1 MAIIGNVMAYKA
13 YLSQA
18 KSMQALDKQD
28 YAAAIEC
35 ENKALEGYE
44 KAMAKGMNQVNYL
57 IAYTVLLLRTGKFEK
72 AMEIIRQTEKMPN
85 LNEDQKRRLIINY
98 SICQWK
104 LGDIDHAIGAMIELS
119 KTYKNSTVYGSLGYM
134 LIARGDK
141 TGDYSEAR
149 KFNDEAMD
157 YDDEDAVVLDNVG
170 QYYQRTGDY
179 EKAREYFGKALE
191 IRPTQV
197 DSMYYLAKVNQAE
210 AEQLMQQGDSDSITQ
225 AETYMADAKK
235 LVDKAM
241 GIHFSALATVTHSDF
256 RPARLH
262 SSEGQVLTQTR
273 RGCGRGL
280 LKLRHAAPYLCHLIF
295 I

>member
-141 TGDYSEAR
+141 TGDYSEAK
-149 KFNDEAMD
+149 KFN
-157 YDDEDAVVLDNVG
+157 EDAVVLDNVG

-179 EKAREYFGKALE
+179 EKAREYLGKALE

-210 AEQLMQQGDSDSITQ
+210 AEQLMQQGDSDSINQ

-241 GIHFSALATVTHSDF
+241 GIHFSALATVTHES
-256 RPARLH
+256 
-262 SSEGQVLTQTR
+262 
-273 RGCGRGL
+273 
-280 LKLRHAAPYLCHLIF
+280 LKQYRAELDAAGK
-295 I
+295 

>member
-72 AMEIIRQTEKMPN
+72 AMEIIRQTEKMHN
-85 LNEDQKRRLIINY
+85 LNDDQKRRLIINY

-141 TGDYSEAR
+141 TGDYSEAK

-179 EKAREYFGKALE
+179 KKAREYFGKALE

-210 AEQLMQQGDSDSITQ
+210 AEELMQQGDSDSIKQ

-241 GIHFSALATVTHSDF
+241 GIHFSALATVTHES
-256 RPARLH
+256 
-262 SSEGQVLTQTR
+262 
-273 RGCGRGL
+273 
-280 LKLRHAAPYLCHLIF
+280 LKQYRAELDAAGK
-295 I
+295 

>member
-85 LNEDQKRRLIINY
+85 LNDDQKRRLIINY

-141 TGDYSEAR
+141 TGDY
-149 KFNDEAMD
+149 
-157 YDDEDAVVLDNVG
+157 
-170 QYYQRTGDY
+170 
-179 EKAREYFGKALE
+179 EKAREYLGKALE

-210 AEQLMQQGDSDSITQ
+210 AEQLMQQGDSDSINQ

-241 GIHFSALATVTHSDF
+241 GIHFSALATVTHES
-256 RPARLH
+256 
-262 SSEGQVLTQTR
+262 
-273 RGCGRGL
+273 
-280 LKLRHAAPYLCHLIF
+280 LKQYRAELDAAGK
-295 I
+295 